1 MTVVQQFQKAR
12 SPTRPYAITIMD
24 YERTYDQEIIS
35 NAATNE
41 IFYIKKFRDIFV
53 KVRRKTM
60 INQIRTVG
68 NFVKK

>member
-1 MTVVQQFQKAR
+1 
-12 SPTRPYAITIMD
+12 MD

-35 NAATNE
+35 NTATNE